1 MANIAKTI
9 NQSALV
15 ELRSTLPHGDTGR
28 IINSFIFHLHP
39 DAEEFQRRFRQSL
52 YDTKSLTS
60 PFIIGDI
67 YSYEQNDD
75 DEEDTSV
82 YRDIKHIRSGGWAML
97 ELCKDCHCT
106 LRFSVCHEA
115 KGVNMNLQLQNATMQ
130 IGDVDIGF
138 TLDIDTCDC

>member
-1 MANIAKTI
+1 MAKIAKTI

-39 DAEEFQRRFRQSL
+39 DAEAYQRLFRQAL
-52 YDTKSLTS
+52 YATKSLTC

-67 YSYEQNDD
+67 YSFDD
-75 DEEDTSV
+75 DSFPV
-82 YRDIKHIRSGGWAML
+82 CRDIKHQEDRSAGWAML
-97 ELCKDCHCT
+97 ELCRECHCI
-106 LRFSVCHEA
+106 LCFSMCHEA

-138 TLDIDTCDC
+138 TLDIATTCDC

>member
-1 MANIAKTI
+1 MAKIAKTI

-39 DAEEFQRRFRQSL
+39 DAEAYQRLFRQAL
-52 YDTKSLTS
+52 YANKTLTC

-67 YSYEQNDD
+67 DD
-75 DEEDTSV
+75 DDDEDTSV
-82 YRDIKHIRSGGWAML
+82 YRNIEHSSEGWAML
-97 ELCKDCHCT
+97 ELCKNCHCI
-106 LRFSVCHEA
+106 LCFSMCHEA
-115 KGVNMNLQLQNATMQ
+115 RGVNMNLQLQNATMQ
-130 IGDVDIGF
+130 MGDVDIGF